1 MDNTCTICFEEMDM
15 RAYQDEHASTST
27 CFRLECNHAFHTKCI
42 VECLQKTRHRCPSC
56 NEDKNLEGTL
66 NKEGIILEL
75 VDEVKKV
82 ESVKLALEEYRNA
95 KSEMSVSM
103 KTFKEDVK
111 KYAAQR
117 KAEMKLSE
125 KYKYYT
131 QCQSNVYNEAN
142 RVAKTKGGKYRA
154 VFTMRFK
161 HVRAQAF
168 ERALFGAYNRCY
180 TYQFKHLC
188 FRLTI

>member
-1 MDNTCTICFEEMDM
+1 MDNTCTVCFEEMDM
-15 RAYQDEHASTST
+15 HAYQDERASTPT
-27 CFRLECNHAFHTKCI
+27 CFKLECNHAFHTKCI
-42 VECLQKTRHRCPSC
+42 VECLQKTRHKCPSC

-66 NKEGIILEL
+66 TKEGIVLEL

-82 ESVKLALEEYRNA
+82 ESVKLAVDEFRKA
-95 KSEMSVSM
+95 KVEMSESLRI
-103 KTFKEDVK
+103 FKEDVK
-111 KYAAQR
+111 KYANQK

-131 QCQSNVYNEAN
+131 QCQSNVSQEAN

-154 VFTMRFK
+154 VFSERFK
-161 HVRAQAF
+161 HVRYQAF
-168 ERALFGAYNRCY
+168 EKALFGSYLRTHN
-180 TYQFKHLC
+180 YQYKHPF